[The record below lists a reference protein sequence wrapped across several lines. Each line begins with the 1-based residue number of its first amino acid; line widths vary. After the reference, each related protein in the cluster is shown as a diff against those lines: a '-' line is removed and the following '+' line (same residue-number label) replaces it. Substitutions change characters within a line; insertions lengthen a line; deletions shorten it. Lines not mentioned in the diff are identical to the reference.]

1 MFAKFS
7 NFFRQRI
14 NRKWFL
20 FKGGFYRHL
29 YEQKMGPKAPEDAT
43 KIETASTADHDNID
57 DESIKIKK
65 NHVQKDRVYR
75 KRKSSGQGASD
86 DDEEETTTVDIK
98 STAKKA
104 HLQSNLD
111 ADSDFS
117 IDSDSDEEEK
127 DHAEPVTQHNT
138 TDVPTK
144 NESQASNV
152 ATESDLN
159 IESVKKD
166 EKIESSDVPAP
177 PPVADENN
185 VEKATADEHKD
196 EPKIDRKKIWEK
208 RTVGD
213 VLVGAI
219 QRYFERKLLR
229 EG

>member
-1 MFAKFS
+1 
-7 NFFRQRI
+7 
-14 NRKWFL
+14 
-20 FKGGFYRHL
+20 
-29 YEQKMGPKAPEDAT
+29 MGPKVPVDAT
-43 KIETASTADHDNID
+43 KID
-57 DESIKIKK
+57 DETSETPDNGDNDDASIKINKTK
-65 NHVQKDRVYR
+65 DHVKKDRVYR
-75 KRKSSGQGASD
+75 KRKSSGQDASD
-86 DDEEETTTVDIK
+86 EEDDATTIDLK

-127 DHAEPVTQHNT
+127 IETEPVNIQHNA

-144 NESQASNV
+144 NESQPSQPNNV
-152 ATESDLN
+152 APETEANLE
-159 IESVKKD
+159 IVKKD
-166 EKIESSDVPAP
+166 EKTPSVDGR
-177 PPVADENN
+177 VAENV
-185 VEKATADEHKD
+185 VEDAIVEEHKD

-208 RTVGD
+208 RTVDD